1 MKVQSCSLNV
11 DALKGAV
18 VSNNKG
24 DELGRIIDIEFDLDN
39 HEVNVMIWQEHN
51 GITGIPWNSMFDFII
66 SLQSQKWTFNQDIIV
81 RRLADE
87 VENIVEFNSNTK

>member
-24 DELGRIIDIEFDLDN
+24 EELGRIIDIEFDLNN
-39 HEVNVMIWQEHN
+39 HEVNVMIWQERN
-51 GITGIPWNSMFDFII
+51 GITGIPWNSMFDFKI
-66 SLQSQKWTFNQDIIV
+66 SLQSEKWTFNQDAIV
-81 RRLADE
+81 RRLSDN
-87 VENIVEFNSNTK
+87 VDNIIEYNFNTR

>member
-1 MKVQSCSLNV
+1 MQVQSCSLNV

-66 SLQSQKWTFNQDIIV
+66 SFQSQKWTFNNDSIV
-81 RRLADE
+81 HKVSDA
-87 VENIVEFNSNTK
+87 VENILEENSNH